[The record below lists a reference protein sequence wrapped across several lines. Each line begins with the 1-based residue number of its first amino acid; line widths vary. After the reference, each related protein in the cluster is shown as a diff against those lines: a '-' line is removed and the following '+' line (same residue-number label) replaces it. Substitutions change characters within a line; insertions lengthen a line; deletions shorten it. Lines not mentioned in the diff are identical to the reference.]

1 MLIWRREEPN
11 SGGLFAY
18 KVYGTF
24 SDVTAEDFLQTQID
38 LDYRKKWDLTAREL
52 KIIDTDPKS
61 EKSVDN
67 GTDVIY
73 WETIWPVCNNSRNVK
88 TIYNTDHPILSFKF

>member
-1 MLIWRREEPN
+1 MLIWRKEEPN

-38 LDYRKKWDLTAREL
+38 LDYRKKWDPTAREL
-52 KIIDTDPKS
+52 KIIDTDPESKES
-61 EKSVDN
+61 ADN
-67 GTDVIY
+67 GIDVVY
-73 WETIWPVCNNSRNVK
+73 WETIWPVCSNSRK
-88 TIYNTDHPILSFKF
+88 ASYL